1 MTDCIENHA
10 LVGLRRIFRLSGE
23 LVWVM
28 VGQAS
33 AVLGSLVGLRVLTE
47 YLGATEFGILAL
59 SLTIFT
65 LFGTILFAGPG
76 QAVMRFFVASVES
89 GQVDTLMR
97 AAWESLYQRTAVAVI
112 LTAAGAAG
120 LWLAGKPKWGWLLAA
135 AAIYSV
141 FSAFSTILD
150 GAQNALRQR
159 AVVAWHTGLGQ
170 WLRLLLALALFPVF
184 GRTAHI
190 ALWGYSI
197 AAIVLFSSQ
206 FLLFQRYR
214 RRLSFPGPI
223 KAGRTL
229 YGECLQRINAYSWPF
244 ASWGI
249 FYWLHSSSERWALEY
264 FSDTV
269 TVGLYAALFQSGF
282 GLMTLGFNVL
292 IQVVV
297 PVIFQRAGDG
307 SDNLQI
313 SEAQKLNVKILGV
326 FLVLVFAV
334 FGFTT
339 VFHRTLFSLLVAQ
352 KFRAVSVLFPVL
364 VLSGGLY
371 SCGQLAA
378 YHILSGRTSN
388 SLIIPKIGSAIIGT
402 LITILGAKYW
412 GLAGVVAASLVS
424 SIAYLLWVIQTAP
437 GVSAQLLSLLVLR
450 KREFQ
455 GNG

>member
-1 MTDCIENHA
+1 MQ
-10 LVGLRRIFRLSGE
+10 RIFRLSGE
-23 LVWVM
+23 LAWVL
-28 VGQAS
+28 VGQGS
-33 AVLGSLVGLRVLTE
+33 AVLGSIVGLRVLTE

-65 LFGTILFAGPG
+65 LFGTIIFAGPG

-89 GQVDTLMR
+89 GQADTLMR
-97 AAWESLYQRTAVAVI
+97 AAWESLHQRTAVAAI

-120 LWLAGKPKWGWLLAA
+120 LWLSGKAGWGLLLVAA
-135 AAIYSV
+135 AVYSI
-141 FSAFSTILD
+141 FMAFSTILD

-170 WLRLLLALALFPVF
+170 WLRLLFALALFPFF
-184 GRTAHI
+184 GRTAHT
-190 ALWGYSI
+190 ALWGYSL
-197 AAIVLFSSQ
+197 ASIVLFSSQ
-206 FLLFQRYR
+206 FLLFQRCR
-214 RRLSFPGPI
+214 RRKGPGPI
-223 KAGRTL
+223 AEGRTL
-229 YGECLQRINAYSWPF
+229 HGEWLQRINTYSWPF

-249 FYWLHSSSERWALEY
+249 FYWLHSSTERWALVY

-297 PVIFQRAGDG
+297 PVIFQRAGGG
-307 SDNLQI
+307 SDNFQI

-334 FGFTT
+334 FGFTA
-339 VFHRTLFSLLVAQ
+339 VFHRPLFSLLVAQ

-378 YHILSGRTSN
+378 YHILSGRTSIP
-388 SLIIPKIGSAIIGT
+388 LIIPKIGSAIIGT

-424 SIAYLLWVIQTAP
+424 SIAYLLWVFHTAP
-437 GVSAQLLSLLVLR
+437 GVAAQLFSLLVLR